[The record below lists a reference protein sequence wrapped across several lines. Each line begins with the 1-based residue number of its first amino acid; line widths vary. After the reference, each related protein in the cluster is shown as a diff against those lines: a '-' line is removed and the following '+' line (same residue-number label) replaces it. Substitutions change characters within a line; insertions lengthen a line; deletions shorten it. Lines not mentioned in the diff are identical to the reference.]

1 MGFMSWL
8 TKGMGFES
16 DETYSPEDK
25 QRAYEEKL
33 RQKEE
38 KRQRKLEKK
47 NKKAGISNT
56 NKNANNYGTGSQGLQ
71 NQGSSIQTYLDNP
84 DQYNTSKYD
93 KPMNDYGVGAT
104 NVGGYGSKNVEF
116 VNPVKYD
123 DCTIVINYLRDG
135 ESVMLNLKSMEKYD
149 AQRLLDCISGAVYAL
164 NGNLRRVDSDI
175 FLITPEGFNI
185 KVPNGQN

>member
-25 QRAYEEKL
+25 QRIYEEKL

-47 NKKAGISNT
+47 NRKVALNST
-56 NKNANNYGTGSQGLQ
+56 NKTNEYGEGSLKMASRGAD
-71 NQGSSIQTYLDNP
+71 TYLDNP

-93 KPMNDYGVGAT
+93 KPMNDYGVGAS

-116 VNPVKYD
+116 VNPTKYD
-123 DCTIVINYLRDG
+123 DVKVVINFLRDG
-135 ESVMLNLKSMEKYD
+135 ESIMLNLNRMGDDS
-149 AQRLLDCISGAVYAL
+149 QRLLDCVAGAVYAL
-164 NGNLRRVDSDI
+164 NGNLRRVDSNI

-185 KVPNGQN
+185 KVPEEHN